1 MSDYGNDDG
10 TAELGPI
17 FQKVKDFFDQD
28 GWPYEQLEDQAI
40 LRLEY
45 EGENGK
51 WRCYAH
57 VIEERERFVFLSSLA
72 NYVPRLMLL
81 EASEYL
87 TRANFGM
94 EVGNFEMDF
103 SDGTVRYRTSVDVEG
118 GELTPVMIKNLVYVN
133 IAVMDQYL
141 PGLGKVVKDG
151 MEPEKAIEEVEAEDS
166 GESEETEENG

>member
-1 MSDYGNDDG
+1 MTDNGNGNDNP
-10 TAELGPI
+10 TTYGPI
-17 FQKVKDFFDQD
+17 FQKVVEFFQDD
-28 GWPYEQLEDQAI
+28 GWPFEQLEAEEI

-51 WRCYAH
+51 WRCFAH
-57 VIEERERFVFLSSLA
+57 VIEESQRFVFLSSQA
-72 NYVPRLMLL
+72 NFVPKLMSL

-118 GELTPVMIKNLVYVN
+118 GELTSTMIKNMVYLN

-141 PGLGKVVKDG
+141 PGLKKVVKDG
-151 MEPEKAIEEVEAEDS
+151 FEPEKAIEEVEAEDS
-166 GESEETEENG
+166 EETSEE

>member
-1 MSDYGNDDG
+1 MADNGYDSGSE
-10 TAELGPI
+10 TMGPI
-17 FQKVKDFFDQD
+17 FQRVKDFFDED

-51 WRCYAH
+51 WRCFAH
-57 VIEERERFVFLSSLA
+57 VIEERQRFVFLSSLA
-72 NYVPRLMLL
+72 NFVPRLMKL

-118 GELTPVMIKNLVYVN
+118 GELTSIMIKNLVYVN

-141 PGLGKVVKDG
+141 PGLSKVVKDG
-151 MEPEKAIEEVEAEDS
+151 LEPEKAIEEVEAEDS
-166 GESEETEENG
+166 GESEESEENG